1 MPSTETA
8 SYTRTAKILH
18 WLIAAAILFMLALGW
33 SFDYVP
39 KGETKFYL
47 FQLHKS
53 IGITILLLSFVRLG
67 WRLAHRA
74 PPMPEAMAAWEKK
87 AAIAVHVL
95 LYVMMIGVPLSGW
108 ALVSAS
114 PKNVPT
120 ILFGIVP
127 WPHLPILSTLENKK
141 EVASLLGDVHSTVA
155 FMLAALIAAHVA
167 AALKH
172 HFLVRDDVLLR
183 MAPRFCAGLL
193 NRLRGRS

>member
-8 SYTRTAKILH
+8 SYTYTAKILH

-33 SFDYVP
+33 SFELVP
-39 KGETKFYL
+39 KGETRFYL

-53 IGITILLLSFVRLG
+53 VGITILLLSFVRLG
-67 WRLAHRA
+67 WRLAHRL
-74 PPMPEAMAAWEKK
+74 PPMPDVMAAWEKK
-87 AAIAVHVL
+87 AAVAVHVF

-114 PKNVPT
+114 PRNVPT
-120 ILFGIVP
+120 ILFGLVP

-141 EVASLLGDVHSTVA
+141 EVAGLLGDVHSTVA
-155 FMLAALIAAHVA
+155 FMLAALIVAHVA

-183 MAPRFCAGLL
+183 MAPRFCAGFL
-193 NRLRGRS
+193 NRLRERP